1 MIYISRHSFLIIFP
15 LLILSNL
22 NNYFV
27 SCGGPTLV
35 LLDNLNIRETHSIF
49 FKSLQERGFTLTY
62 KSADDANLVLFKYG
76 ESLYKHLIIFAPSVE
91 EFGGSLS
98 VESVSEFIDR
108 GGNVLIAGSSNSG
121 DAIRELASEVGV
133 ELDED
138 KASVIDHIN
147 YDVSDQGKH
156 TLIVADKKNLIKA
169 PIIVG
174 NDNKYPLLYQG
185 TGIVVDK
192 DNPLVLQILTASDT
206 AYSYSTEN
214 PIKEYP
220 HAVGKNTVLIAALQA
235 RNNAR
240 VIVSGSLYFFS
251 DEAFGATVEKIHTG
265 KKSPSGN
272 KNVAVA
278 LSQWVFK
285 EHGVLRVKSVSH
297 SLKNGKKTPNYTV
310 MDKIIYKIEIETLEG
325 ETWIPFETNDI
336 QLEFVRIDPFVRQF
350 LIHKSNGKYEA
361 EFTVPDVYGVYQF
374 KVDYN
379 RIGYTRL
386 YSTTQVSVRPLEH
399 IQYERFIPGAYPY
412 YISAFSMMFGVFIFS
427 FVFLYYK
434 EEPAST
440 NNMKKKGD

>member
-1 MIYISRHSFLIIFP
+1 M
-15 LLILSNL
+15 
-22 NNYFV
+22 
-27 SCGGPTLV
+27 
-35 LLDNLNIRETHSIF
+35 
-49 FKSLQERGFTLTY
+49 
-62 KSADDANLVLFKYG
+62 
-76 ESLYKHLIIFAPSVE
+76 
-91 EFGGSLS
+91 
-98 VESVSEFIDR
+98 
-108 GGNVLIAGSSNSG
+108 
-121 DAIRELASEVGV
+121 
-133 ELDED
+133 
-138 KASVIDHIN
+138 
-147 YDVSDQGKH
+147 
-156 TLIVADKKNLIKA
+156 
-169 PIIVG
+169 
-174 NDNKYPLLYQG
+174 
-185 TGIVVDK
+185 
-192 DNPLVLQILTASDT
+192 
-206 AYSYSTEN
+206 
-214 PIKEYP
+214 
-220 HAVGKNTVLIAALQA
+220 LIAALQA

-297 SLKNGKKTPNYTV
+297 NLKNGRKTPNYTV

-399 IQYERFIPGAYPY
+399 TQYERFIPGAYPY